1 MVKLIYLPFLLNT
14 SCDAMRLLGIAKCKS
29 PSGRVLVAGTLTP
42 EEKERVYDRKGSE
55 IGYVA
60 EIFGNVDRPYISVS
74 ASRLIRKEH
83 VGGLELYIK
92 ERETDGKSKGD
103 KRRHGRS

>member
-1 MVKLIYLPFLLNT
+1 
-14 SCDAMRLLGIAKCKS
+14 MRLLGTAKCKS
-29 PSGRVLVAGTLTP
+29 PSGRVLVSCTFTP
-42 EEKERVYDRKGSE
+42 EEKLKVYDRKGSE

-60 EIFGNVDRPYISVS
+60 EIFGNVERPYISVS
-74 ASRLIRKEH
+74 PSRLIRKEH
-83 VGGLELYIK
+83 VGGLELYVK

>member
-1 MVKLIYLPFLLNT
+1 
-14 SCDAMRLLGIAKCKS
+14 MRLLGVAKCKT
-29 PSGRVLVAGTLTP
+29 PSGRIVVNGKFAP
-42 EEKERVYDRKGSE
+42 EERAKVYDRKGSE
-55 IGYVA
+55 VGSVA
-60 EIFGNVDRPYISVS
+60 EIFGNVERPFISIRT
-74 ASRLIRKEH
+74 SRLLRQGQ

>member
-1 MVKLIYLPFLLNT
+1 
-14 SCDAMRLLGIAKCKS
+14 MRLLGVVECRT
-29 PSGRVLVAGTLTP
+29 PSGRILVKGTFAP
-42 EEKERVYDRKGSE
+42 EERERVYDRRGSE
-55 IGYVA
+55 VGYVS
-60 EIFGNVDRPYISVS
+60 EIFGNVNGPFISVS
-74 ASRLIRKEH
+74 ANRLIRKDN